1 MPDYFPTAMRQASET
16 EIAIVWNDGHES
28 IYPVRHLRLHCKCA
42 NCVEEMSGRPMLDPA
57 SVPADV
63 KPITVNPVGRYALH
77 FAWSDGHT
85 SGIYTFE
92 HLRSICVCPAC
103 LAMRKAAA
111 SQNP

>member
-1 MPDYFPTAMRQASET
+1 
-16 EIAIVWNDGHES
+16 
-28 IYPVRHLRLHCKCA
+28 
-42 NCVEEMSGRPMLDPA
+42 MSGRPMLDPA

-92 HLRSICVCPAC
+92 HIRSLCICPAC
-103 LAMRKAAA
+103 LVARKAAA
-111 SQNP
+111 SENP